1 MAQPRPTAEW
11 LWIVPPG
18 TSPEA
23 MFAEANAAIR
33 AYFKM
38 GSSFPDSQL
47 TEISLFHGSVLRIR
61 AFGKKSVANRLHH
74 TIDKR
79 WSELKS
85 QHDYTAPPAPPTE
98 PAEDGMDFPPKNGGP
113 GADSVIV
120 HFAPS
125 NEPETVSVRVTPVID
140 GQLAPEPAGAPEPP
154 QEPAEPLPP
163 LPDPMPSNYLTL
175 NKLAQDRGVDIADIK
190 GPGTVKRIQE
200 RLWGTAKDEPAE

>member
-18 TSPEA
+18 TGPEA

-38 GSSFPDSQL
+38 GSTFPDSQI
-47 TEISLFHGSVLRIR
+47 TEIGLFHGSVLRIR

-85 QHDYTAPPAPPTE
+85 QHDYSAPPIKPRIE
-98 PAEDGMDFPPKNGGP
+98 PGDEITGEFARNLVQQADSAAEDSMDFPPANGGP
-113 GADSVIV
+113 GVPD
-120 HFAPS
+120 APV
-125 NEPETVSVRVTPVID
+125 E
-140 GQLAPEPAGAPEPP
+140 APEPP

-200 RLWGTAKDEPAE
+200 RLKESK